1 LFGGSLGVNV
11 ATRNIDR
18 LFARAVQHHRAG
30 QLRDAESLY
39 RDILSADPRH
49 INSLYNAGLIGVQVG
64 RPEVAVDLI
73 GKAIALNDDIPHW
86 HYNIAFALRA
96 LGRLDEAIAHYRKAV
111 ALKPDYA
118 EAHMNLGN
126 ALNDMRRLDE
136 AAACYARV
144 IALDARS
151 VEAQYNFANVCA
163 AQEKWGAAAAAYER
177 ALALKPD
184 FAAAA
189 NNLGI
194 VLAAQGRTEEAIGQ
208 CQRVLA
214 LDPNL
219 VEAYVNLGKALAE
232 QGRFDDAVAQYRQ
245 AIARKPDHAQARN
258 NLGVALMAQGRIE
271 EAIAAYRD
279 AIARDGGL
287 AETHD
292 NLGIAL
298 RALGESDAALQ
309 CHRRALAAKPDSI
322 EAHNNIARILIARQ
336 ATIEALDV
344 LECALDI
351 RATAESK
358 MLVVECLKSAALIP
372 DSGAYRE
379 LVRRAMVEPWG
390 RPSDVASVAARLV
403 LANREISAAVARA
416 KSIWPDR
423 RPMAELL
430 QPCELAAVCQE
441 PLLRALLEAG
451 CVPDEALERFL
462 TLLRFALLDR
472 AAATSAE
479 DAVSPDELELFA
491 ALARLCFLSDYVLDC
506 TADESAH
513 ARALGDRLAAA
524 FQAGSE
530 AAPIWPLAVAAYMPL
545 HSFPAAASL
554 LARSWP
560 AAVESVLDRQVRESV
575 AERQHR
581 ESIAQLTPIANDV
594 SVLVERQYVEN
605 PYPRWVEPAPA
616 DRPIAFDDYLR
627 RLFPAVPFRPLGK
640 RTDVDILIAGCGTG
654 RHAVEVARRLEG
666 TRLLAVDLSRVSL
679 GYARHRTLALGVDNI
694 EFGQADILELASLG
708 RSFDII
714 EAVGSLQT
722 LADPRT
728 GWRVL
733 SSLLRPGGFIFFGLY
748 SEIARRDIV
757 AARNFIAQ
765 RGYDGSADDIRRCRQ
780 ELMDFPRGTP
790 LKNVTHTTEFYNTSE
805 CRDLLFHVQEHR
817 TTLAEIKTDLAD
829 HGLAFVGFE
838 IDAGARRLYAERF
851 PGDKAMT
858 DLDCWHALETD
869 HPLMFVGMYQFWAQR
884 SP

>member
-39 RDILSADPRH
+39 RDVLAVDPRH

-96 LGRLDEAIAHYRKAV
+96 LGRLDEAVAHYRKAV

-118 EAHMNLGN
+118 EAQMNLGN
-126 ALNDMRRLDE
+126 ALNDLRRLDE

-144 IALDARS
+144 IALDRSS
-151 VEAQYNFANVCA
+151 VEAQYNLANVRA
-163 AQEKWGAAAAAYER
+163 AQEKWDAAAAAYER

-208 CQRVLA
+208 YRRALA
-214 LDPNL
+214 LDPTL
-219 VEAYVNLGKALAE
+219 VEAYVNLGKARAE

-271 EAIAAYRD
+271 EAITAYHD
-279 AIARDGGL
+279 ALARDGGL

-322 EAHNNIARILIARQ
+322 EAHNNIARIFIARQ
-336 ATIEALDV
+336 AAAEALDV
-344 LECALDI
+344 LKRALDI
-351 RATAESK
+351 RATTESK
-358 MLVVECLKSAALIP
+358 MLVVECLKSAPHIS
-372 DSGAYRE
+372 DSGGYRE

-390 RPSDVASVAARLV
+390 RPSDVAPVAARLL
-403 LANREISAAVARA
+403 LANRTIGTAVARA
-416 KSIWPDR
+416 KSIWPNR

-430 QPCELAAVCQE
+430 QPSELAAVCQE

-451 CVPDEALERFL
+451 CVPDEAVERFL

-472 AAATSAE
+472 AAATAE
-479 DAVSPDELELFA
+479 DAVSPDELELFS
-491 ALARLCFLSDYVLDC
+491 ALARLCFRSNYVFDC
-506 TADESAH
+506 TADESAR
-513 ARALGDRLAAA
+513 ARALSDRLAAA

-530 AAPIWPLAVAAYMPL
+530 APPIWPVAVAAYMPL
-545 HSFPAAASL
+545 HSLPAAASL

-560 AAVESVLDRQVRESV
+560 AAVESVLDQQVREPA

-581 ESIAQLTPIANDV
+581 DSIAQLTPIANDV

-616 DRPIAFDDYLR
+616 DRPIAFDDHLR
-627 RLFPAVPFRPLGK
+627 RLFPAVPFRPLG
-640 RTDVDILIAGCGTG
+640 RRADVDILIAGCGTG

-666 TRLLAVDLSRVSL
+666 ARLLAVDLSRVSL
-679 GYARHRTLALGVDNI
+679 GYARRRALALGVNNI

-708 RSFDII
+708 RSFDVI

-722 LADPRT
+722 LADPRA

-765 RGYDGSADDIRRCRQ
+765 RGYSGSADDIRRCRQ

-817 TTLAEIKTDLAD
+817 TTLAEIKIDLAD

-858 DLDCWHALETD
+858 DLDRWHALETD

-884 SP
+884 SC

>member
-1 LFGGSLGVNV
+1 VNV

-30 QLRDAESLY
+30 QLRDAEGLY
-39 RDILSADPRH
+39 RDILAVDPWH
-49 INSLYNAGLIGVQVG
+49 ISSLYNAGLIGVQVG

-73 GKAIALNDDIPHW
+73 GKAIALNSDIPHW
-86 HYNIAFALRA
+86 HHNIAFALRA
-96 LGRLDEAIAHYRKAV
+96 LGRLDEAVAHYHKAV

-118 EAHMNLGN
+118 EAQMNLGN
-126 ALNDMRRLDE
+126 ALNDLRRLDE

-144 IALDARS
+144 IALDRSS
-151 VEAQYNFANVCA
+151 VEAQYNLANVRA
-163 AQEKWGAAAAAYER
+163 AQEKWDAAAAAYEQ

-194 VLAAQGRTEEAIGQ
+194 VRAAQGRIEEAIGHY
-208 CQRVLA
+208 RRALA

-219 VEAYVNLGKALAE
+219 VEACVNLGKALAE
-232 QGRFDDAVAQYRQ
+232 QGRFDDAVAQYHQ
-245 AIARKPDHAQARN
+245 AIARKPDHARARN

-287 AETHD
+287 AEIHD

-298 RALGESDAALQ
+298 RALGKSDAALE
-309 CHRRALAAKPDSI
+309 CHRRALVAKPDSI
-322 EAHNNIARILIARQ
+322 EAHNNIARIFIARN
-336 ATIEALDV
+336 AAAEALDV
-344 LECALDI
+344 LRRALDM
-351 RATAESK
+351 RATTESK
-358 MLVVECLKSAALIP
+358 MLMVECLKSAPHIP
-372 DSGAYRE
+372 DSGEYRE

-390 RPSDVASVAARLV
+390 RPSDVAPVAARLV
-403 LANREISAAVARA
+403 LANREIGAAVARA
-416 KSIWPDR
+416 KSIWPNR
-423 RPMAELL
+423 PPMAELL
-430 QPCELAAVCQE
+430 QPSELAALCHA
-441 PLLRALLEAG
+441 PLLRALLDAG
-451 CVPDEALERFL
+451 CVPDESLERFL
-462 TLLRFALLDR
+462 TLLRFALFER
-472 AAATSAE
+472 VEAMGAG
-479 DAVSPDELELFA
+479 DAVSSDELELFG
-491 ALARLCFLSDYVLDC
+491 ALARLCFLSDYVFDC
-506 TADESAH
+506 MADER
-513 ARALGDRLAAA
+513 ARAGALGDRLAAA
-524 FQAGSE
+524 LQAGTE
-530 AAPIWPLAVAAYMPL
+530 APAIWPVAVAAYLPL
-545 HSFPAAASL
+545 HTLPGAASL

-560 AAVESVLDRQVRESV
+560 AAVDRVLDQQVREPGE
-575 AERQHR
+575 ERQHR
-581 ESIAQLTPIANDV
+581 ESIARLTPIKNDI

-605 PYPRWVEPAPA
+605 PYPRWVQPAPA

-627 RLFPAVPFRPLGK
+627 RLFPAVPFRPLGQ
-640 RTDVDILIAGCGTG
+640 RADVDVLIAGCGTG
-654 RHAVEVARRLEG
+654 RHAVEVARRLKG
-666 TRLLAVDLSRVSL
+666 ARLLAVDLSRVSL
-679 GYARHRTLALGVDNI
+679 GYAKRRTRALGVDAI

-708 RSFDII
+708 RSFDVI

-722 LADPRT
+722 LADPRA

-748 SEIARRDIV
+748 SEIARREIV
-757 AARNFIAQ
+757 AARDFIAQ
-765 RGYDGSADDIRRCRQ
+765 RGYSGSAEDIRRCRQ

-817 TTLAEIKTDLAD
+817 TTLPEIKVDLAE

-838 IDAGARRLYAERF
+838 IDAGARRLYTERF

-858 DLDCWHALETD
+858 DLDRWHALETD

-884 SP
+884 RP